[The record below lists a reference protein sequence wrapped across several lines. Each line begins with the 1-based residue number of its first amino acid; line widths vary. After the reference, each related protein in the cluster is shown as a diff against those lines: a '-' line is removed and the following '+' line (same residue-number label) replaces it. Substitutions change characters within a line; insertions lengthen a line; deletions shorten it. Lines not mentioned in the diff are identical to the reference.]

1 MPRPNPRDTVVRMT
15 TSTDPDGVTAAPS
28 ASAGPSA
35 RAEQAASAGQ
45 AASATPGADPFAPDW
60 HRPRPTRDDF
70 RRDAIL
76 AAALLVGMLVSL
88 GLYSVTG
95 IFRHAAPMWM
105 GVIWALVII
114 TPLAWRRRAPN
125 VSALIISAAFIVGG
139 SLPVTEGLFGNIALF
154 LAIYSVGAWVANRQ
168 LAFIVR
174 SVIIIGMFVWLL
186 SSMFVET
193 TNPDSLPGLSRAG
206 AFSPYV
212 AFMLVQILLNLL
224 YFGAAYYF
232 GERSYAAAR
241 ERAALELRTRELSAE
256 RERTARQAVALER
269 LRIARELHDVVAHHV
284 SVMGVQAGAARTVL
298 DVDPA
303 AARSALTSV
312 ETGARSAI
320 DELHKMLGTL
330 RAHTDD
336 TGEDSGASTLGVRHL
351 ADLTDGSTASGLPT
365 RYEVI
370 GTPAAIPAVISLNLY
385 RITQEA
391 LTNARK
397 YGGPAAT
404 AEVRLR
410 YLDGGVELEVA
421 NAGNVP
427 SIARAGGLGLI
438 GMRERVEASGG
449 ALIARPRTRG
459 GFLVR
464 AYIPFDGGAG
474 FGGGAGGAFEV
485 TADAGRSARSDEVV
499 AAPENA
505 AAPLQSSPSEAT
517 P

>member
-1 MPRPNPRDTVVRMT
+1 MT
-15 TSTDPDGVTAAPS
+15 TSTSNPDD
-28 ASAGPSA
+28 AGW
-35 RAEQAASAGQ
+35 R
-45 AASATPGADPFAPDW
+45 
-60 HRPRPTRDDF
+60 RPPPTHDDF

-76 AAALLVGMLVSL
+76 AAAMLVGALVSL

-95 IFRHAAPMWM
+95 IFRHAAPMWV
-105 GVIWALVII
+105 GVIWAFVII
-114 TPLAWRRRAPN
+114 TPLAWRRRAPS
-125 VSALIISAAFIVGG
+125 VAAFIIAATFVTGAM
-139 SLPVTEGLFGNIALF
+139 LPVPEGLFANIALF
-154 LAIYSVGAWVANRQ
+154 LALYSVGAWVANRQ
-168 LAFIVR
+168 HAFIVR
-174 SVIIIGMFVWLL
+174 VIIIAGMFIWLIAA
-186 SSMFVET
+186 MFVEA
-193 TNPDSLPGLSRAG
+193 TNPDATPGLSRAG

-212 AFMLVQILLNLL
+212 AFQLAQIMLNLL

-298 DVDPA
+298 DVDRD
-303 AARSALTSV
+303 AAREALASV

-330 RAHTDD
+330 RAHTDEA
-336 TGEDSGASTLGVRHL
+336 GENAEASTLGVRHL
-351 ADLTDGSTASGLPT
+351 GDLTDGSTASGLPT

-370 GTPAAIPAVISLNLY
+370 GEAAAISPVISLNLY

-397 YGGPAAT
+397 YGGSSAT

-410 YLDGGVELEVA
+410 YLDGAVELEIT
-421 NAGNVP
+421 NTGNVP
-427 SIARAGGLGLI
+427 STARAGGLGII

-449 ALIARPRTRG
+449 RFEARPRTRG
-459 GFLVR
+459 GYLVR
-464 AYIPFDGGAG
+464 AHIPSDQ
-474 FGGGAGGAFEV
+474 E
-485 TADAGRSARSDEVV
+485 TAR
-499 AAPENA
+499 
-505 AAPLQSSPSEAT
+505 
-517 P
+517 